1 MDVDTVVP
9 CPQWTIR
16 RTATGQAYDE
26 DLAQRKQ
33 WFWPCALLIQQAHY
47 PILCLMTLSHL

>member
-16 RTATGQAYDE
+16 CTATGQAYDK

-47 PILCLMTLSHL
+47 PILCLTTLSHL